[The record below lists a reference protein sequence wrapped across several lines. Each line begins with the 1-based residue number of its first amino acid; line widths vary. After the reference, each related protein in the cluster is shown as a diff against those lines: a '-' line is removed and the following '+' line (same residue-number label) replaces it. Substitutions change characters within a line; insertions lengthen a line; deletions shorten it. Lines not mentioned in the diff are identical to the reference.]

1 MSFFLHTLI
10 ADVVALF
17 FPENCAHCG
26 KPLHS
31 QEEVLCTSCYYKL
44 PLTGF
49 HDEKENPVTEIFM
62 GRLPLDAAFSL
73 LFFNKGGMAQQL
85 IHQLKYDGKKE
96 IGTFLGKLTGK
107 RLHGFPLLS
116 SVDVVVPV
124 PLHPKKEHQRGYN
137 QSFLIGQAI
146 AEQLGVPV
154 VNNVLYRQIYTAT
167 QTKKSRYERW
177 QNVKDIFAVK
187 NESLIR
193 NKHVLLVD
201 DVITTGATL
210 EACGN
215 RLLEVPGVHLSV
227 VSVAYAQ

>member
-1 MSFFLHTLI
+1 MSLSVHTLFSDI
-10 ADVVALF
+10 TALF
-17 FPENCAHCG
+17 FPKNCAVCG
-26 KPLHS
+26 KPLLR
-31 QEEVLCTSCYYKL
+31 QEKILCTSCYYRL
-44 PLTGF
+44 PFTGF
-49 HDEKENPVTEIFM
+49 FDEKENPVTEIFM
-62 GRLPLDAAFSL
+62 ARLPLVFASSL

-96 IGTFLGKLTGK
+96 IGSFLGKLIGIA
-107 RLHGFPLLS
+107 LQGSPFIS
-116 SVDVVVPV
+116 DVDIILPV

-137 QSFLIGQAI
+137 QSYLIGRAM
-146 AEQLGVPV
+146 AEQIEIPV
-154 VNNVLYRQIYTAT
+154 SGEVLFRKVYTAT

-187 NESLIR
+187 NENLIR

-215 RLLEVPGVHLSV
+215 ELIKIPGVRLSI
-227 VSVAYAQ
+227 VSAAYAQ